1 MSGLEKSRKLR
12 GLYNRLKLVIDD
24 LKLRGAARKYVETL
38 DSKGNIVLRKSM
50 AALSRENYLWLDS
63 PTIN

>member
-24 LKLRGAARKYVETL
+24 LKLRRAARKYVKAL

-50 AALSRENYLWLDS
+50 AALKGKIIYGW
-63 PTIN
+63 TIQP

>member
-1 MSGLEKSRKLR
+1 MEKSRKLR

-24 LKLRGAARKYVETL
+24 LKLRRAARKYVETL

-50 AALSRENYLWLDS
+50 AALSRENYLWLDY